1 MKLEI
6 SLSLFAVWWLFLS
19 SITPTL
25 ALKCGIAGVTEQCM
39 GDTDPRYDPDV
50 SYDLKEQSGYY
61 ANAEGLYVS
70 LNYKY
75 LADGLPSTTHPLG
88 TEPGAEALGNFSF
101 FPSILFSNITING
114 PRMQIQG
121 YEIFTSTEG
130 KPGII
135 SRRDRYYVSTFEKNG
150 QSVRFGNAGISDTI
164 DNNIVDNNR
173 EYLDASSD
181 TTAGMF
187 TDNKARKLTVQAS
200 YLTDGIRSSH
210 TMTIYRQEPEVGQPF
225 LYYLERGDGTRI
237 KDASA
242 WVADMEKAMDE
253 AYVWSTEFA
262 PPIIPLDYMRPT
274 KPVTT
279 LQCTNPD
286 QDLCATEEDW
296 RKEDPNFNDTP
307 YVEPNG
313 VLTGGFIAAVTI
325 SSIVVAVAIFYFVNR
340 SLMRRQEQRLKSA
353 FSAAVS
359 RHIDGGL
366 TSNLSPE
373 EVSKLYHDVDIDGN
387 GNISKS
393 ELKQLINEDGVGNL
407 SDKDFDMMFSTIDL
421 DGNGNVT
428 FTEFIA
434 FFASL
439 PTDNGDETW
448 DENATA

>member
-1 MKLEI
+1 MAPPCLV
-6 SLSLFAVWWLFLS
+6 LRQF
-19 SITPTL
+19 
-25 ALKCGIAGVTEQCM
+25 
-39 GDTDPRYDPDV
+39 
-50 SYDLKEQSGYY
+50 
-61 ANAEGLYVS
+61 
-70 LNYKY
+70 
-75 LADGLPSTTHPLG
+75 
-88 TEPGAEALGNFSF
+88 
-101 FPSILFSNITING
+101 TINQ
-114 PRMQIQG
+114 RRVNNL
-121 YEIFTSTEG
+121 S
-130 KPGII
+130 II
-135 SRRDRYYVSTFEKNG
+135 P
-150 QSVRFGNAGISDTI
+150 ISP
-164 DNNIVDNNR
+164 
-173 EYLDASSD
+173 
-181 TTAGMF
+181 M
-187 TDNKARKLTVQAS
+187 
-200 YLTDGIRSSH
+200 
-210 TMTIYRQEPEVGQPF
+210 
-225 LYYLERGDGTRI
+225 ERG
-237 KDASA
+237 S
-242 WVADMEKAMDE
+242 WVLAEMEKKMDE
-253 AYVWSTEFA
+253 EANVVWSTTQFA
-262 PPIIPLDYMRPT
+262 PNIIPLDYTRRPT
-274 KPVTT
+274 KPVAT

-286 QDLCATEEDW
+286 QDLVCATEENL
-296 RKEDPNFNDTP
+296 RKLDSNFTHAP
-307 YVEPNG
+307 SYVEHSG
-313 VLTGGFIAAVTI
+313 VLSGRGFIAAVTI